1 MTVERGKL
9 ERWGN
14 VYSETNL
21 AQYASGYTS
30 MAKQK
35 LATNTTWNRVCTAFF
50 FRNEN
55 RLACINRIFNLF

>member
-1 MTVERGKL
+1 MH
-9 ERWGN
+9 
-14 VYSETNL
+14 SETNL
-21 AQYASGYTS
+21 AQYASGCTS

-50 FRNEN
+50 FGNEN